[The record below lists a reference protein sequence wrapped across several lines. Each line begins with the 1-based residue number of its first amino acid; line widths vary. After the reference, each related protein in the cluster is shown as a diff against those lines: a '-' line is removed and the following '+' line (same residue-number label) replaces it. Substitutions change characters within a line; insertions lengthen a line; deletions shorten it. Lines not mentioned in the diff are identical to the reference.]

1 MDAAPPG
8 GGGKVSATMV
18 AARKGEKAMTQYL
31 KLAGRLYITLALV
44 LGIAL
49 AGAGSALAQDGKT
62 GAGDD
67 QQMPDNQQTGGG
79 KGTVTKTFELTLN
92 GTVPE
97 GDSFYVQYLEE
108 GQTEDLTSNAVFCGE
123 LIEEEPEPACKE
135 GGAVY
140 TVEVEFDASTTL
152 DFRFGRH
159 NEDYTEIEVFHE
171 GAETLDADM
180 TNAAYYTYGTGTGAG
195 DDQQDDTQ
203 DDSAGAGDDQ
213 QDDTQDDSA
222 GAGDDRQD
230 DGAGAGDDQQDQ
242 DDVQDDQQGEMPEE
256 MPETGAGGLAVG
268 GYAGGVAAALGLLV
282 AATAPLVRRR

>member
-1 MDAAPPG
+1 
-8 GGGKVSATMV
+8 
-18 AARKGEKAMTQYL
+18 MTQYL

-49 AGAGSALAQDGKT
+49 AGSGSALAQDGKT

-123 LIEEEPEPACKE
+123 LIEEEPEPACEE

-140 TVEVEFDASTTL
+140 TVEVEFDAGTTL

-159 NEDYTEIEVFHE
+159 NEDYTAIEVFHE
-171 GAETLDADM
+171 GAETLDVDM

-213 QDDTQDDSA
+213 QDDDKDSGT
-222 GAGDDRQD
+222 GAGDDQQEDTQD
-230 DGAGAGDDQQDQ
+230 DGAAAGDDQQDQ

-282 AATAPLVRRR
+282 AATAPLLRRR